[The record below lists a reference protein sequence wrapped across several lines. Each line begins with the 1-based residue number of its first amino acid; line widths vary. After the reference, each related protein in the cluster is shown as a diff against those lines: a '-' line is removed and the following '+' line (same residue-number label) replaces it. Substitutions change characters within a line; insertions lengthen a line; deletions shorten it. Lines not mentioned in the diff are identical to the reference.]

1 MKIRSLGYNIKQG
14 FQNIF
19 RNRMFSLA
27 SIATITA
34 CIFLFGVFYSI
45 VSNIQYM
52 VKEAQSNLCVTVF
65 FDEDLSS
72 ADKVALGEKIG
83 ERGEVSQI
91 KYVSAQEAWDNF
103 KYEYFGD
110 NVNLSEGFKDDN
122 PLATSDN
129 YEIYVNDASMQGTLV
144 EYLNNLD
151 GVRKV
156 NQSEVMAEGISSMG
170 VLVGYASAVIIVLL
184 LAVAVFLI
192 ANTIVI
198 GITVRKDEISI
209 MKLIGATDA
218 FVNAPFIVE
227 GIVIGLLGSMI
238 PLGILYFLY
247 ENVIVYIISNFSGL
261 QGILKFLTVGEVYR
275 TLLPISLGLGLG
287 IGLVGSAIA
296 LRKHTRV

>member
-45 VSNIQYM
+45 VTNIQYM

-65 FDEDLSS
+65 FDEDLSA

-184 LAVAVFLI
+184 LAVAIFLI